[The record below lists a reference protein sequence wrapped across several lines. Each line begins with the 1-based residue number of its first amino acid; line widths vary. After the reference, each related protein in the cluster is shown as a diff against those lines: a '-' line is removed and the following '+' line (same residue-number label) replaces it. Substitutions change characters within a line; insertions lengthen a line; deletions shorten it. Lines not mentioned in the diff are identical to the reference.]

1 MFGNPVAEISGN
13 LTHLGEGLPKIR
25 DGKFLDNMR

>member
-13 LTHLGEGLPKIR
+13 LTHLGEAVPKIR
-25 DGKFLDNMR
+25 DAEFLDNMR